1 MSQAPDFAGQLLPE
15 HMAELKKRGYA
26 SVINN
31 RPDGEEAG
39 QPTSAQMEE
48 AAREQ
53 GLSYVHQPIVPGEMS
68 EFDMEAFARHF
79 SELDKPVMM
88 FCRTG
93 NRLSTLYHGAVDRGM
108 IDAADNP
115 VHNPN

>member
-1 MSQAPDFAGQLLPE
+1 MSQVPDFAGQLLPE

-39 QPTSAQMEE
+39 QPTSAQVEA

-53 GLSYVHQPIVPGEMS
+53 GLSYVHQPIVPGQMS

-79 SELDKPVMM
+79 AELNKPVMM

-93 NRLSTLYHGAVDRGM
+93 NRSSTLYQGALDRGM
-108 IDAADNP
+108 LDAGEDP
-115 VHNPN
+115 VHEPS